1 MVRASAKE
9 ILASVHRHHDRR
21 HDKADRYRRDTR
33 RPNIL
38 SREFAD
44 AKDLD
49 GLAQDGV
56 HRWLVQRRYATLVT
70 RLTPNGSANTGS

>member
-21 HDKADRYRRDTR
+21 HDKTIRYRRDTR

-38 SREFAD
+38 SRECAD
-44 AKDLD
+44 AKDMCEF
-49 GLAQDGV
+49 
-56 HRWLVQRRYATLVT
+56 QRKAARYSDLIAATV
-70 RLTPNGSANTGS
+70 PS

>member
-38 SREFAD
+38 SRECAD
-44 AKDLD
+44 AQDLD
-49 GLAQDGV
+49 GLA
-56 HRWLVQRRYATLVT
+56 HRMAFRWPSNADTQRW
-70 RLTPNGSANTGS
+70 